1 VGEVPA
7 VAPAVEKHPHVAL
20 ALAYCDD
27 VLNGRI
33 PAGKWNRLACQRQ
46 LDDLARSGQ
55 WGELRG
61 GGIETLRPGL
71 ASPPQYD
78 PSFPY
83 VFDYEAAERVCEF
96 VELSPHVKGKKFAGQ
111 LMRLEPWECFIFIT
125 VFGWLRR
132 GTRLRRF
139 RRAYTEVAKGN
150 GKSAITS
157 PICNYMAFADEEPG
171 AEVYSAATTRDQARV
186 VFSVSQAMLR
196 NMPEFCERA
205 GVEVCSHSIN
215 QLASNSSFRPL
226 SSDANSVEGINPYF
240 TCIDELHAHPSRDL
254 YDNLDTANGKRE
266 GSLLWAITTAG
277 SDQAGICYEQHRY
290 VTKLLDGSSQDESYF
305 GIIFSID
312 QDDDWAVIDNIRK
325 ANPNWGVSVD
335 PEEIGQKLQKA
346 LQLASAQP
354 TFKTKHCNVWVN
366 ADHAWMDMV
375 RFRKCADPTL
385 DVEDFRGEYCVIG
398 LDLASKID
406 ILAALRV
413 FWRDEEGPDEKT
425 KRHYYAFGKYW
436 LPEARIQ
443 QAQNSQYQGWAI
455 EQRLQTTPGNVN
467 DFDEVEHWIREQAK
481 AFDLRDVGHDPWNA
495 VEIVNHLQQEGLT
508 CTEVPQTV
516 QQLNEPM
523 NELEAAV
530 YDGRF
535 HYDGDP
541 ILEWGVSNV
550 VAHRDRN
557 DNIFPT
563 KEKAEKKIDPVTAL
577 LNALNRIREIA
588 PHMGSGGGCS
598 VFGNC
603 KACGD
608 LCEGKLVGDRIVY
621 ECGAHGK

>member
-1 VGEVPA
+1 
-7 VAPAVEKHPHVAL
+7 
-20 ALAYCDD
+20 
-27 VLNGRI
+27 
-33 PAGKWNRLACQRQ
+33 
-46 LDDLARSGQ
+46 
-55 WGELRG
+55 
-61 GGIETLRPGL
+61 
-71 ASPPQYD
+71 
-78 PSFPY
+78 
-83 VFDYEAAERVCEF
+83 
-96 VELSPHVKGKKFAGQ
+96 
-111 LMRLEPWECFIFIT
+111 MRLEPWECFIFTT

-132 GTRLRRF
+132 DTRLRRF

-157 PICNYMAFADEEPG
+157 PTCNYMAFADGEPG

-196 NMPEFCERA
+196 NMSDFCERA

-215 QLASNSSFRPL
+215 QLRTNSFFRPL
-226 SSDANSVEGINPYF
+226 SSDANSVEGVNPYF
-240 TCIDELHAHPSRDL
+240 TCIDELHAHPNRDL

-290 VTKLLDGSSQDESYF
+290 VTKILDGSARDESYF

-312 QDDDWAVIDNIRK
+312 DDDDWALIENIRK

-366 ADHAWMDMV
+366 ADHAWMDMQ
-375 RFRKCADPTL
+375 RFRKCADPKL
-385 DVEDFRGEYCVIG
+385 SEADFARKPCIIG
-398 LDLASKID
+398 LDLANKID

-413 FWRDEEGPDEKT
+413 FWRDEPSGERKP

-436 LPEARIQ
+436 LPEQRIEES
-443 QAQNSQYQGWAI
+443 QNSQYRGWALDHRI
-455 EQRLQTTPGNVN
+455 ETSPGDVN
-467 DFDEVEHWIREQAK
+467 DFDQVEDWIRAQGRL
-481 AFDLRDVGHDPWNA
+481 FNIRDIGHDPWNA
-495 VEIVNHLQQEGLT
+495 TEIVNHLQKERVN

-541 ILEWGVSNV
+541 VLEWAVSNV

-557 DNIFPT
+557 GNLFPT
-563 KEKAEKKIDPVTAL
+563 KESAEKKIDPVSAL
-577 LNALNRIREIA
+577 LNAINRVIA
-588 PHMGSGGGCS
+588 QPLAMRPHI
-598 VFGNC
+598 
-603 KACGD
+603 
-608 LCEGKLVGDRIVY
+608 LLV
-621 ECGAHGK
+621 